1 MFDGKSSLVPSAQSM
16 PRSPVLRRRYFWFL
30 GGFVTLLLLLTSAP
44 EAYFAFREN
53 KENIAQLQSAEARLA
68 ANRVSNFLEYQERL
82 LTEVDRL
89 PWTSGV
95 LTEGDRVSEYER
107 LMKQVPAIMEIEHI
121 DASGQKAMRISRTD
135 PNRIGASPTPGSDVA
150 IREATRRGKWYS
162 PTYLREGNVPYVTL
176 AMAMGDGR
184 DGVTIAQ
191 VNLKFVAD
199 VVATIRFGEAGHAYI
214 VDSANKLVAHPNLSL
229 VLRRLDLS
237 GLLPAYLLE
246 RRKRGPMAGET
257 QRNSAEANVSQPS
270 SAFFES
276 DSLEGGRVL
285 SSAVHI
291 DATDWWVVVEQPYS
305 EALSSVF
312 GTLRRTVGFLLLGL
326 ALAFAASYLLART
339 FASPIL
345 RVQRGAARITAGDLS
360 ARIDIRSGDEIEDLA
375 AEFNKM
381 AAQLEEY
388 TTGLEKMVADKTAQ
402 LEMAN
407 RHKSEFLAN
416 MSHEL
421 RTPLNAVI
429 GFSDVLKEQYFGSL
443 NPKQQE
449 YVRDINESG
458 QHLLSLINDILD
470 LSKIEAGRM
479 DLDLSRFN
487 LPASIDNALV
497 LVRERAHRHN
507 LQLKSSIAP
516 DISDMVADERKL
528 KQILINLLS
537 NAVKFSHPGGWVLV
551 SASRGTSEIMISVKD
566 SGVGVAPK
574 DQAAIFDEFH
584 QLKTTGSAKQ
594 EGTGLGLTLAK
605 RFTELHGG
613 RIWIESD
620 IGQGANF
627 TFTLPDR
634 DLPPS
639 QVQSAE

>member
-1 MFDGKSSLVPSAQSM
+1 MTVAGDLSIAT
-16 PRSPVLRRRYFWFL
+16 RSPVLRRRYFWFL

-44 EAYFAFREN
+44 EAYLAFRDN

-68 ANRVSNFLEYQERL
+68 ANRVGNFLEYQERL
-82 LTEVDRL
+82 LMEVDRL
-89 PWTSGV
+89 PWLSGV
-95 LTEGDRVSEYER
+95 LTQADRVSEYER
-107 LMKQVPAIMEIEHI
+107 LMKLVPAIMEIEHV
-121 DASGQKAMRISRTD
+121 DASGQKAMHISRTE
-135 PNRIGASPTPGSDVA
+135 PNRIDVTPGPASEVA
-150 IREATRRGKWYS
+150 IREAKRLKKWYS

-176 AMAMGDGR
+176 AMAAGDDRTGI
-184 DGVTIAQ
+184 TIAQ
-191 VNLKFVAD
+191 INLKFVAD
-199 VVATIRFGEAGHAYI
+199 VVATMRFGEAGQAYV

-237 GLLPAYLLE
+237 GLLPAYLLD
-246 RRKRGPMAGET
+246 RRTRGPSNAD
-257 QRNSAEANVSQPS
+257 SQGDKADTATASPS
-270 SAFFES
+270 LAFFES
-276 DSLEGGRVL
+276 DSPEGGRVL

-312 GTLRRTVGFLLLGL
+312 ATLRRTLGFLLLGL
-326 ALAFAASYLLART
+326 ALAFAASYLLAHT

-345 RVQRGAARITAGDLS
+345 RVRRGAARITAGDLS

-381 AAQLEEY
+381 AAQLEKY
-388 TTGLEKMVADKTAQ
+388 TTGLEKMVAEKTAQ

-429 GFSDVLKEQYFGSL
+429 GFSDVLKERYFGPL
-443 NPKQQE
+443 NDKQGE

-479 DLDLSRFN
+479 DLDFSRFN
-487 LPASIDNALV
+487 LPAAIDNALV

-507 LQLKSSIAP
+507 LQLKLSIAA
-516 DISDMVADERKL
+516 DVGDMVADERKL
-528 KQILINLLS
+528 KQILINLLT

-551 SASRGTSEIMISVKD
+551 SASRGTNEVMISVKD
-566 SGVGVAPK
+566 SGMGVAPE
-574 DQAAIFDEFH
+574 DQAAIFEEFH

-594 EGTGLGLTLAK
+594 EGTGLGLSLAK

-620 IGQGANF
+620 IGKGATF

-634 DLPPS
+634 ELPPS
-639 QVQSAE
+639 QQQSQ